1 MGIAELPAWL
11 ADAGAAAFI
20 GLSMAI
26 AIMRGWLV
34 PGRTVDRLIEAERAA
49 AAAERTRA
57 DEWRAVAEA
66 AARRAE
72 QADAQ
77 TGALVGEFTTQTALL
92 RSLREAA
99 ARRRDDGS

>member
-1 MGIAELPAWL
+1 MDLASLPGWA

-20 GLSMAI
+20 GLSMAV

-49 AAAERTRA
+49 AAAEKARA
-57 DEWRAVAEA
+57 DEWRTVAEA

-77 TGALVGEFTTQTALL
+77 AGTLTAELATQTALL
-92 RSLREAA
+92 RSIREWA
-99 ARRRDDGS
+99 ARRRDDS